1 MSLLLIIGWIATIVL
16 SYYGANKVLR
26 KINLS

>member
-1 MSLLLIIGWIATIVL
+1 MSLLLIIGWIATIAL
-16 SYYGANKVLR
+16 SYYGANKVLS